1 MRETG
6 SGAVNRAG
14 RPLRV
19 HRPLPFRQGGVAV
32 IWYVAIGSAFGG
44 VARFVL
50 GGWIQQRAGT
60 FFPVQTIV
68 INVTG
73 SFLLG
78 FLQRYGLDSTALSPE
93 VRTMLTIG
101 FCGGYTTF
109 STFSLETVRL
119 IESGDSMRA
128 LLYTGL
134 SVVLSVA
141 GAVLGIVAARELL
154 ALRGRL

>member
-1 MRETG
+1 MRENG
-6 SGAVNRAG
+6 SGAVNRAR
-14 RPLRV
+14 RPPGFRL
-19 HRPLPFRQGGVAV
+19 PLLLLPGGVAV

-44 VARFVL
+44 MARYLL

-60 FFPVQTIV
+60 FFPVQTLI

-78 FLQRYGLDSTALSPE
+78 FLQRYGLDSSGLSPE
-93 VRTMLTIG
+93 VRAMLTIG

-141 GAVLGIVAARELL
+141 GVVLGMVAARELL
-154 ALRGRL
+154 ALRGRI